1 MALSTPPHYDR
12 RKKFVATEPS
22 EAIVTFLN
30 KFVVKKKAA
39 AAESTDAQR

>member
-12 RKKFVATEPS
+12 RKKFVDTEPS
-22 EAIVTFLN
+22 EASVTFLN